1 MVFLLETAR
10 NILLWGALLV
20 MCFSFDLV
28 AQDLPVL
35 HSDLLTVYYDNRA
48 ETAALELLDLYPAV
62 KAELETFF
70 LWRIDFR
77 PTVIL
82 VSDRSRFR
90 QMVSNPSF
98 VAYAL
103 PSRGLIVIDQSR
115 MHVQPFTLRITL
127 KHELCHLLLHRY
139 IPVERLPKWLDE
151 GVSQWVSDGIS
162 EIMIPRRTRVLMWAS
177 VTGNILSLS
186 SLNSRF
192 PDDDRGLFLA
202 YEQSRSIVEHIVVN
216 HGRNGLLNLLQALRY
231 GLDYHEAIESSLMV
245 SAGEIEKRWRSE
257 QRSWMV
263 LLSHA
268 VAHLYTILF
277 MLGALALLVA
287 YVRFQIRKRQLVDEE
302 DVSSPWGHR

>member
-1 MVFLLETAR
+1 R
-10 NILLWGALLV
+10 
-20 MCFSFDLV
+20 
-28 AQDLPVL
+28 
-35 HSDLLTVYYDNRA
+35 R
-48 ETAALELLDLYPAV
+48 
-62 KAELETFF
+62 
-70 LWRIDFR
+70 
-77 PTVIL
+77 
-82 VSDRSRFR
+82 
-90 QMVSNPSF
+90 
-98 VAYAL
+98 
-103 PSRGLIVIDQSR
+103 LIVIDHSR

-162 EIMIPRRTRVLMWAS
+162 EIMIPRRTRVLVWAS
-177 VTGNILSLS
+177 VTGNFLSLS

-216 HGRNGLLNLLQALRY
+216 YGRNGLLNLLQALRH

-257 QRSWMV
+257 QRSWMI

-268 VAHLYTILF
+268 AAHLYTIIF

-302 DVSSPWGHR
+302 DVSSPWDHR